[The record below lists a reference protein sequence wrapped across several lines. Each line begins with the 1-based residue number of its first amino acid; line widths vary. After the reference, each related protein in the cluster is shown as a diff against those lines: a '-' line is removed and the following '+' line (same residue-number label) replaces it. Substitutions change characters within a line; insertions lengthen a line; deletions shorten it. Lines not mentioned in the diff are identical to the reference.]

1 MGDGD
6 AKSGETQDDFRQG
19 VSRMPIKG
27 RSKIKAIKLAALAAV
42 AIAAAGILVLAHFE
56 TMRSLLRD
64 EIRHRLMTI
73 ATAATMLID
82 PEEHEKIAQAKD
94 PNDPLYRKT
103 VAKLRTLAQ
112 QTLPEVQTKGLK
124 LAREAI
130 YTLVPSTGTTWHFVL
145 DTMLPYDRDGDG
157 KLDSDELP
165 AQIGEAYDVSD
176 FPEMRRCFLEG
187 RPTADTDLTVDKWGV
202 WLSGYA
208 PLKDKN
214 GRVVAVVGV
223 DMNAETLAAMEGDLL
238 KLAVVTFAI
247 IVLTILFLALL
258 LYRWQSTYEQLA
270 RTEELQR
277 KLVEIST
284 DLVFSFDPDGRIKS
298 VSAKARSYGYEPES
312 LLGRSITDFVSPESK
327 EQVTALFTS
336 LRKGEPT
343 QPVQIGVVTGNGQVR
358 QGELRCFGI
367 YEDGRLIEAWGVFH
381 DLSQLLLLTKELKR
395 KAEELSELS
404 REQARLLDDI
414 HRQAE
419 QILVLDELVL
429 AAIQRREI
437 VSVAQSVIDGLK
449 PLFPQ
454 TGLAVFR
461 HDASSESF
469 VFIAGNDEALAVVER
484 LSPSRIIP
492 QGAIQSLTRLKQGE
506 TVKLDDLKEVNS
518 EASQALLADGF
529 HSAVLCPL
537 HIGGE
542 FLGFLAA
549 FRPQPH
555 SFTDD
560 EQAFLQ
566 RVANHLAIALHNAHL
581 FEQLQR
587 AYDELQQAQAMLVQQ
602 ERLKALGQMASGIS
616 HDIGNALVPLLA
628 YAELLEEHPDPKVR
642 EWGRQIGMAAE
653 DIMHIV
659 QRLRAF
665 YRPRDPNEVL
675 EPVDLNEIVRQV
687 VDLTKPRWYDMPQ
700 REGITIDMSLEL
712 DENLPTIG
720 GIAAEL
726 REALTNLIFNA
737 VDAIVAKGGTEG
749 TITIRTGRRNG
760 FVFLE
765 VTDTGIG
772 MDEETKRRCME
783 PFFTTK
789 GEKGSGLGLMMVY
802 GTMQRHEGQ
811 IEIESELGKGTTFRL
826 LFPLREAEAKESEEE
841 EAKELPPLRILL
853 VDDDPRVRR
862 ILGELMKSWG
872 HTVVVAEDG
881 FNALDAFLVAFR
893 SGQPFDVVI
902 TDLGMPRMNGA
913 ELVRRI
919 RQHDRQVPIIIVT
932 AWGKEHFVPEADAI
946 LSKPVHSQDLK
957 SALWK
962 VVRQRKVSEAVKG
975 S

>member
-27 RSKIKAIKLAALAAV
+27 KSKIKAIKLAALAAV

-112 QTLPEVQTKGLK
+112 QTLPEVQAKGLK

-336 LRKGEPT
+336 LRRGEPT
-343 QPVQIGVVTGNGQVR
+343 QPVQISVVTGNGQVR

-395 KAEELSELS
+395 KAE
-404 REQARLLDDI
+404 
-414 HRQAE
+414 
-419 QILVLDELVL
+419 
-429 AAIQRREI
+429 
-437 VSVAQSVIDGLK
+437 
-449 PLFPQ
+449 
-454 TGLAVFR
+454 
-461 HDASSESF
+461 
-469 VFIAGNDEALAVVER
+469 
-484 LSPSRIIP
+484 
-492 QGAIQSLTRLKQGE
+492 
-506 TVKLDDLKEVNS
+506 
-518 EASQALLADGF
+518 
-529 HSAVLCPL
+529 
-537 HIGGE
+537 
-542 FLGFLAA
+542 
-549 FRPQPH
+549 
-555 SFTDD
+555 
-560 EQAFLQ
+560 
-566 RVANHLAIALHNAHL
+566 
-581 FEQLQR
+581 
-587 AYDELQQAQAMLVQQ
+587 ELQQAQAMLVQQ

-700 REGITIDMSLEL
+700 REGITIVMSLEL

-737 VDAIVAKGGTEG
+737 VDAIVAKGETEG

-881 FNALDAFLVAFR
+881 FNALDAFLVASR

-919 RQHDRQVPIIIVT
+919 REHDRQVPIIIVT

>member
-27 RSKIKAIKLAALAAV
+27 KSKIKAIKLAALAAV

-56 TMRSLLRD
+56 TMRSLLRE

-94 PNDPLYRKT
+94 PNDPLYRKA

-112 QTLPEVQTKGLK
+112 QTLPEVQAKGLK

-157 KLDSDELP
+157 KLDSDEFP

-176 FPEMRRCFLEG
+176 FPEMRRCFMEG

-247 IVLTILFLALL
+247 IVLTILFLVLL

-327 EQVTALFTS
+327 EQVTTLFTS
-336 LRKGEPT
+336 LRKGELT
-343 QPVQIGVVTGNGQVR
+343 QPVQISVVTGNGQVR

-395 KAEELSELS
+395 KAE
-404 REQARLLDDI
+404 
-414 HRQAE
+414 
-419 QILVLDELVL
+419 
-429 AAIQRREI
+429 
-437 VSVAQSVIDGLK
+437 
-449 PLFPQ
+449 
-454 TGLAVFR
+454 
-461 HDASSESF
+461 
-469 VFIAGNDEALAVVER
+469 
-484 LSPSRIIP
+484 
-492 QGAIQSLTRLKQGE
+492 
-506 TVKLDDLKEVNS
+506 
-518 EASQALLADGF
+518 
-529 HSAVLCPL
+529 
-537 HIGGE
+537 
-542 FLGFLAA
+542 
-549 FRPQPH
+549 
-555 SFTDD
+555 
-560 EQAFLQ
+560 
-566 RVANHLAIALHNAHL
+566 
-581 FEQLQR
+581 
-587 AYDELQQAQAMLVQQ
+587 ELQQAQAMLVQQ

-737 VDAIVAKGGTEG
+737 VDAIVAKGETEG
-749 TITIRTGRRNG
+749 TITIRTGRRNR

-802 GTMQRHEGQ
+802 GTMRRHEGQ

-862 ILGELMKSWG
+862 ILGELIKSWG
-872 HTVVVAEDG
+872 HTVVIAEDG

-913 ELVRRI
+913 ELVKRI

-962 VVRQRKVSEAVKG
+962 VVRQRKVSEVVKG

>member
-82 PEEHEKIAQAKD
+82 PEEHEKIAHTKD

-145 DTMLPYDRDGDG
+145 DTMLPYDRDGNG
-157 KLDSDELP
+157 KLDSDELT

-247 IVLTILFLALL
+247 IVLTILFLVLL

-343 QPVQIGVVTGNGQVR
+343 QPVQISVVTGNGQVR

-395 KAEELSELS
+395 KAE
-404 REQARLLDDI
+404 
-414 HRQAE
+414 
-419 QILVLDELVL
+419 
-429 AAIQRREI
+429 
-437 VSVAQSVIDGLK
+437 
-449 PLFPQ
+449 
-454 TGLAVFR
+454 
-461 HDASSESF
+461 
-469 VFIAGNDEALAVVER
+469 
-484 LSPSRIIP
+484 
-492 QGAIQSLTRLKQGE
+492 
-506 TVKLDDLKEVNS
+506 
-518 EASQALLADGF
+518 
-529 HSAVLCPL
+529 
-537 HIGGE
+537 
-542 FLGFLAA
+542 
-549 FRPQPH
+549 
-555 SFTDD
+555 
-560 EQAFLQ
+560 
-566 RVANHLAIALHNAHL
+566 
-581 FEQLQR
+581 
-587 AYDELQQAQAMLVQQ
+587 ELQQAQAMLVQQ

-737 VDAIVAKGGTEG
+737 VDAIVAKGETEG
-749 TITIRTGRRNG
+749 TITIRTGRRNR

-802 GTMQRHEGQ
+802 GTMRRHEGQ

-862 ILGELMKSWG
+862 ILGELIKSWG
-872 HTVVVAEDG
+872 HTVVIAEDG

-962 VVRQRKVSEAVKG
+962 VVRQRKVSEVVKG

>member
-1 MGDGD
+1 
-6 AKSGETQDDFRQG
+6 
-19 VSRMPIKG
+19 
-27 RSKIKAIKLAALAAV
+27 
-42 AIAAAGILVLAHFE
+42 
-56 TMRSLLRD
+56 
-64 EIRHRLMTI
+64 
-73 ATAATMLID
+73 
-82 PEEHEKIAQAKD
+82 
-94 PNDPLYRKT
+94 
-103 VAKLRTLAQ
+103 
-112 QTLPEVQTKGLK
+112 
-124 LAREAI
+124 
-130 YTLVPSTGTTWHFVL
+130 
-145 DTMLPYDRDGDG
+145 
-157 KLDSDELP
+157 
-165 AQIGEAYDVSD
+165 
-176 FPEMRRCFLEG
+176 
-187 RPTADTDLTVDKWGV
+187 
-202 WLSGYA
+202 
-208 PLKDKN
+208 
-214 GRVVAVVGV
+214 
-223 DMNAETLAAMEGDLL
+223 
-238 KLAVVTFAI
+238 
-247 IVLTILFLALL
+247 
-258 LYRWQSTYEQLA
+258 
-270 RTEELQR
+270 
-277 KLVEIST
+277 
-284 DLVFSFDPDGRIKS
+284 
-298 VSAKARSYGYEPES
+298 
-312 LLGRSITDFVSPESK
+312 
-327 EQVTALFTS
+327 
-336 LRKGEPT
+336 
-343 QPVQIGVVTGNGQVR
+343 
-358 QGELRCFGI
+358 
-367 YEDGRLIEAWGVFH
+367 
-381 DLSQLLLLTKELKR
+381 
-395 KAEELSELS
+395 
-404 REQARLLDDI
+404 
-414 HRQAE
+414 
-419 QILVLDELVL
+419 
-429 AAIQRREI
+429 
-437 VSVAQSVIDGLK
+437 
-449 PLFPQ
+449 
-454 TGLAVFR
+454 
-461 HDASSESF
+461 
-469 VFIAGNDEALAVVER
+469 
-484 LSPSRIIP
+484 
-492 QGAIQSLTRLKQGE
+492 
-506 TVKLDDLKEVNS
+506 
-518 EASQALLADGF
+518 
-529 HSAVLCPL
+529 
-537 HIGGE
+537 
-542 FLGFLAA
+542 
-549 FRPQPH
+549 
-555 SFTDD
+555 
-560 EQAFLQ
+560 
-566 RVANHLAIALHNAHL
+566 
-581 FEQLQR
+581 
-587 AYDELQQAQAMLVQQ
+587 MLVQQ

-700 REGITIDMSLEL
+700 REGITIDMSIEL

-737 VDAIVAKGGTEG
+737 VDAIVAKGETEG

-802 GTMQRHEGQ
+802 GTMRRHEGQ

-872 HTVVVAEDG
+872 HTVVIAEDG
-881 FNALDAFLVAFR
+881 FNALDAFLVASR

-919 RQHDRQVPIIIVT
+919 REHDRQVPIIIVT

>member
-1 MGDGD
+1 MM
-6 AKSGETQDDFRQG
+6 Q
-19 VSRMPIKG
+19 IKG
-27 RSKIKAIKLAALAAV
+27 KFKVKVTKIAFLTIV
-42 AIAAAGILVLAHFE
+42 AIAAAGVLVFAHFE
-56 TMRSLLRD
+56 TMRSLLRE

-82 PEEHEKIAQAKD
+82 PEEHEKVAQAKD
-94 PNDPLYRKT
+94 PNDLLYQKA
-103 VAKLRTLAQ
+103 VAKLRTLAE
-112 QTLPEVQTKGLK
+112 QTLPEVQAKGLK

-130 YTLVPSTGTTWHFVL
+130 YTLVPSTETTWQFVL

-165 AQIGEAYDVSD
+165 AQIGEPYDVSD

-187 RPTADTDLTVDKWGV
+187 RPTADTDLTFDKWGV

-214 GRVVAVVGV
+214 GRVIAVVGV
-223 DMNAETLAAMEGDLL
+223 DMNAESLTMIESDLL
-238 KLAVVTFAI
+238 KLAVITFAI
-247 IVLTILFLALL
+247 IVLTISFLALL
-258 LYRWQSTYEQLA
+258 LYRWQSTYERLA
-270 RTEELQR
+270 RTEELHR
-277 KLVEIST
+277 KLAEISA
-284 DLVFSFDPDGRIKS
+284 DLVFSLDPNGNIKS
-298 VSAKARSYGYEPES
+298 VSTKVRSYGYEPES
-312 LLGRSITDFVSPESK
+312 LVSHSVEEFIAPESK
-327 EQVTALFTS
+327 EQVSALLTS
-336 LRKGEPT
+336 LRRGEPV
-343 QPVQIGVVTGNGQVR
+343 QPIQISIVTSNGQLR
-358 QGELRCFGI
+358 HGEWRCFGV
-367 YEDGRLIEAWGVFH
+367 YENGRLVEVWGVFH
-381 DLSQLLLLTKELKR
+381 DLSQLLLLTKELRR

-404 REQARLLDDI
+404 QEQARLLDDI

-437 VSVAQSVIDGLK
+437 VSVAQSVIDGLRS
-449 PLFPQ
+449 LFPQ

-461 HDASSESF
+461 HDASSNSF
-469 VFIAGNDEALAVVER
+469 IFIAGNDGALAVVER
-484 LSPSRIIP
+484 LSPNRTVP
-492 QGAIQSLTRLKQGE
+492 QSAIRSLPLLKQGE

-518 EASQALLADGF
+518 DASQVLWAEGF
-529 HSAVLCPL
+529 RSAALCPL
-537 HIGGE
+537 HIGDE

-549 FRPQPH
+549 FRSQTN

-560 EQAFLQ
+560 ECAFMQ

-642 EWGRQIGMAAE
+642 EWGRQIGIAAE

-700 REGITIDMSLEL
+700 REGITIDLSLEL
-712 DENLPTIG
+712 DESLPTIG

-737 VDAIVAKGGTEG
+737 VDAIVAKGETEG
-749 TITIRTGRRNG
+749 TIIIKTGRRDG
-760 FVFLE
+760 FAFLE

-811 IEIESELGKGTTFRL
+811 VEIESELGKGSTFRL

-841 EAKELPPLRILL
+841 EPQELPLLRILL

-862 ILGELMKSWG
+862 ILGELIKSWG

-881 FNALDAFLVAFR
+881 FSALDAFLVASR

-919 RQHDRQVPIIIVT
+919 RELDRQVPIIIVT

-957 SALWK
+957 FALWK

-975 S
+975 L

>member
-6 AKSGETQDDFRQG
+6 AKSGEIQDDFRQG
-19 VSRMPIKG
+19 ASRMPIKG

-42 AIAAAGILVLAHFE
+42 AIAVAGILVLAHFE

-112 QTLPEVQTKGLK
+112 QTLPEVQAKGLK

-145 DTMLPYDRDGDG
+145 DTMLPYDRDGNG
-157 KLDSDELP
+157 KLDSDELT

-176 FPEMRRCFLEG
+176 FHEMRRCFLEG
-187 RPTADTDLTVDKWGV
+187 RPIADTDLTVDKWGV

-270 RTEELQR
+270 RAEELQR

-343 QPVQIGVVTGNGQVR
+343 QPVQISVVTGNGQVR

-367 YEDGRLIEAWGVFH
+367 YEDGRLTEAWGVFH

-395 KAEELSELS
+395 KAE
-404 REQARLLDDI
+404 
-414 HRQAE
+414 
-419 QILVLDELVL
+419 
-429 AAIQRREI
+429 
-437 VSVAQSVIDGLK
+437 
-449 PLFPQ
+449 
-454 TGLAVFR
+454 
-461 HDASSESF
+461 
-469 VFIAGNDEALAVVER
+469 
-484 LSPSRIIP
+484 
-492 QGAIQSLTRLKQGE
+492 
-506 TVKLDDLKEVNS
+506 
-518 EASQALLADGF
+518 
-529 HSAVLCPL
+529 
-537 HIGGE
+537 
-542 FLGFLAA
+542 
-549 FRPQPH
+549 
-555 SFTDD
+555 
-560 EQAFLQ
+560 
-566 RVANHLAIALHNAHL
+566 
-581 FEQLQR
+581 
-587 AYDELQQAQAMLVQQ
+587 ELQQAQAMLVQQ

-700 REGITIDMSLEL
+700 REGITIDMSIEL

-765 VTDTGIG
+765 ITDTGIG

-862 ILGELMKSWG
+862 ILGELIKSWG
-872 HTVVVAEDG
+872 HTVVIAEDG

-919 RQHDRQVPIIIVT
+919 REHDRQVPIIIVT

>member
-27 RSKIKAIKLAALAAV
+27 KSKIKAIKLAALAAV

-56 TMRSLLRD
+56 TMRSLLRE

-94 PNDPLYRKT
+94 PNDPLYRKA

-112 QTLPEVQTKGLK
+112 QTLPEVQAKGLK

-157 KLDSDELP
+157 KLDSDEFP

-176 FPEMRRCFLEG
+176 FPEMRRCFMEG

-247 IVLTILFLALL
+247 IVLTILFLVLL

-327 EQVTALFTS
+327 EQVTTLFTS
-336 LRKGEPT
+336 LRKGELT
-343 QPVQIGVVTGNGQVR
+343 QPVQISVVTGNGQVR

-395 KAEELSELS
+395 KAE
-404 REQARLLDDI
+404 
-414 HRQAE
+414 
-419 QILVLDELVL
+419 
-429 AAIQRREI
+429 
-437 VSVAQSVIDGLK
+437 
-449 PLFPQ
+449 
-454 TGLAVFR
+454 
-461 HDASSESF
+461 
-469 VFIAGNDEALAVVER
+469 
-484 LSPSRIIP
+484 
-492 QGAIQSLTRLKQGE
+492 
-506 TVKLDDLKEVNS
+506 
-518 EASQALLADGF
+518 
-529 HSAVLCPL
+529 
-537 HIGGE
+537 
-542 FLGFLAA
+542 
-549 FRPQPH
+549 
-555 SFTDD
+555 
-560 EQAFLQ
+560 
-566 RVANHLAIALHNAHL
+566 
-581 FEQLQR
+581 
-587 AYDELQQAQAMLVQQ
+587 ELQQAQAMLVQQ

-737 VDAIVAKGGTEG
+737 VDAIVAKGETEG

-862 ILGELMKSWG
+862 ILGELIKSWG
-872 HTVVVAEDG
+872 HTVVIAEDG

-962 VVRQRKVSEAVKG
+962 VVRQRKVSEVVKG

>member
-19 VSRMPIKG
+19 ASRMPIKG

-42 AIAAAGILVLAHFE
+42 AIATAGILVLAHFE

-94 PNDPLYRKT
+94 PNDPLYRKA

-112 QTLPEVQTKGLK
+112 QTLPEVQAKGLK

-157 KLDSDELP
+157 KLDSDEFP

-214 GRVVAVVGV
+214 GKVVAVVGV

-247 IVLTILFLALL
+247 IVLTILFLVLL

-343 QPVQIGVVTGNGQVR
+343 QPVQISVVTGNGQVR

-367 YEDGRLIEAWGVFH
+367 YEDGRLTEAWGVFH

-395 KAEELSELS
+395 KAE
-404 REQARLLDDI
+404 
-414 HRQAE
+414 
-419 QILVLDELVL
+419 
-429 AAIQRREI
+429 
-437 VSVAQSVIDGLK
+437 
-449 PLFPQ
+449 
-454 TGLAVFR
+454 
-461 HDASSESF
+461 
-469 VFIAGNDEALAVVER
+469 
-484 LSPSRIIP
+484 
-492 QGAIQSLTRLKQGE
+492 
-506 TVKLDDLKEVNS
+506 
-518 EASQALLADGF
+518 
-529 HSAVLCPL
+529 
-537 HIGGE
+537 
-542 FLGFLAA
+542 
-549 FRPQPH
+549 
-555 SFTDD
+555 
-560 EQAFLQ
+560 
-566 RVANHLAIALHNAHL
+566 
-581 FEQLQR
+581 
-587 AYDELQQAQAMLVQQ
+587 ELQQAQAMLVQQ

-700 REGITIDMSLEL
+700 REGITIDMSIEL

-872 HTVVVAEDG
+872 HTVVIAEDG

>member
-19 VSRMPIKG
+19 ASRMPIKG
-27 RSKIKAIKLAALAAV
+27 KSKVRAIKLAALAAV

-56 TMRSLLRD
+56 TMRSLLRE

-112 QTLPEVQTKGLK
+112 QTLPEVQAKGLK

-130 YTLVPSTGTTWHFVL
+130 YTLVPSTGTTWNFVL

-336 LRKGEPT
+336 LRRGELT
-343 QPVQIGVVTGNGQVR
+343 QPVQISVVTGNGQVR

-395 KAEELSELS
+395 KAE
-404 REQARLLDDI
+404 
-414 HRQAE
+414 
-419 QILVLDELVL
+419 
-429 AAIQRREI
+429 
-437 VSVAQSVIDGLK
+437 
-449 PLFPQ
+449 
-454 TGLAVFR
+454 
-461 HDASSESF
+461 
-469 VFIAGNDEALAVVER
+469 
-484 LSPSRIIP
+484 
-492 QGAIQSLTRLKQGE
+492 
-506 TVKLDDLKEVNS
+506 
-518 EASQALLADGF
+518 
-529 HSAVLCPL
+529 
-537 HIGGE
+537 
-542 FLGFLAA
+542 
-549 FRPQPH
+549 
-555 SFTDD
+555 
-560 EQAFLQ
+560 
-566 RVANHLAIALHNAHL
+566 
-581 FEQLQR
+581 
-587 AYDELQQAQAMLVQQ
+587 ELQQAQAMLVQQ

-700 REGITIDMSLEL
+700 REGITIDMSIEL

-737 VDAIVAKGGTEG
+737 VDAIVAKGETEG

-802 GTMQRHEGQ
+802 GTMQRHEKQ

-826 LFPLREAEAKESEEE
+826 LLPLREAEAKESEEE

-881 FNALDAFLVAFR
+881 FNALDAFLVASR

-919 RQHDRQVPIIIVT
+919 REHDRQVPIIIVT

>member
-27 RSKIKAIKLAALAAV
+27 KSKVRAIKLAALAAV

-94 PNDPLYRKT
+94 PNDPLYRKA

-112 QTLPEVQTKGLK
+112 QTLPEVQAKGLK

-157 KLDSDELP
+157 KLDSDEFP

-336 LRKGEPT
+336 LRKGELT
-343 QPVQIGVVTGNGQVR
+343 QPVQISVVTGNGQVR

-395 KAEELSELS
+395 KAE
-404 REQARLLDDI
+404 
-414 HRQAE
+414 
-419 QILVLDELVL
+419 
-429 AAIQRREI
+429 
-437 VSVAQSVIDGLK
+437 
-449 PLFPQ
+449 
-454 TGLAVFR
+454 
-461 HDASSESF
+461 
-469 VFIAGNDEALAVVER
+469 
-484 LSPSRIIP
+484 
-492 QGAIQSLTRLKQGE
+492 
-506 TVKLDDLKEVNS
+506 
-518 EASQALLADGF
+518 
-529 HSAVLCPL
+529 
-537 HIGGE
+537 
-542 FLGFLAA
+542 
-549 FRPQPH
+549 
-555 SFTDD
+555 
-560 EQAFLQ
+560 
-566 RVANHLAIALHNAHL
+566 
-581 FEQLQR
+581 
-587 AYDELQQAQAMLVQQ
+587 ELQQAQAMLVQQ

-700 REGITIDMSLEL
+700 REGITIDMSIEL

-802 GTMQRHEGQ
+802 GTMRRHEGQ

-862 ILGELMKSWG
+862 ILGELIKSWG

-919 RQHDRQVPIIIVT
+919 REHDRQVPIIIVT

>member
-27 RSKIKAIKLAALAAV
+27 KSKVRAIKLAALAAV

-112 QTLPEVQTKGLK
+112 QTLPEVQAKGLK

-343 QPVQIGVVTGNGQVR
+343 QPVQISVVTGNGQVR

-395 KAEELSELS
+395 KAE
-404 REQARLLDDI
+404 
-414 HRQAE
+414 
-419 QILVLDELVL
+419 
-429 AAIQRREI
+429 
-437 VSVAQSVIDGLK
+437 
-449 PLFPQ
+449 
-454 TGLAVFR
+454 
-461 HDASSESF
+461 
-469 VFIAGNDEALAVVER
+469 
-484 LSPSRIIP
+484 
-492 QGAIQSLTRLKQGE
+492 
-506 TVKLDDLKEVNS
+506 
-518 EASQALLADGF
+518 
-529 HSAVLCPL
+529 
-537 HIGGE
+537 
-542 FLGFLAA
+542 
-549 FRPQPH
+549 
-555 SFTDD
+555 
-560 EQAFLQ
+560 
-566 RVANHLAIALHNAHL
+566 
-581 FEQLQR
+581 
-587 AYDELQQAQAMLVQQ
+587 ELQQAQAMLVQQ

-700 REGITIDMSLEL
+700 REGITIDMSIEL

-802 GTMQRHEGQ
+802 GTMRRHEGQ

-872 HTVVVAEDG
+872 HTVVIAEDG
-881 FNALDAFLVAFR
+881 FNALDAFLVASR

-919 RQHDRQVPIIIVT
+919 REHDRQVPIIIVT
-932 AWGKEHFVPEADAI
+932 AWGKEHFVPEADTI

>member
-27 RSKIKAIKLAALAAV
+27 KSKIKAIKLAALAAV

-56 TMRSLLRD
+56 TMRSLLRE

-247 IVLTILFLALL
+247 IVLTILFLVLL

-336 LRKGEPT
+336 LRKGELT
-343 QPVQIGVVTGNGQVR
+343 QPVQISVVTGNGQVR

-395 KAEELSELS
+395 KAE
-404 REQARLLDDI
+404 
-414 HRQAE
+414 
-419 QILVLDELVL
+419 
-429 AAIQRREI
+429 
-437 VSVAQSVIDGLK
+437 
-449 PLFPQ
+449 
-454 TGLAVFR
+454 
-461 HDASSESF
+461 
-469 VFIAGNDEALAVVER
+469 
-484 LSPSRIIP
+484 
-492 QGAIQSLTRLKQGE
+492 
-506 TVKLDDLKEVNS
+506 
-518 EASQALLADGF
+518 
-529 HSAVLCPL
+529 
-537 HIGGE
+537 
-542 FLGFLAA
+542 
-549 FRPQPH
+549 
-555 SFTDD
+555 
-560 EQAFLQ
+560 
-566 RVANHLAIALHNAHL
+566 
-581 FEQLQR
+581 
-587 AYDELQQAQAMLVQQ
+587 ELQQAQAMLVQQ

-737 VDAIVAKGGTEG
+737 VDAIVAKGETEG

-862 ILGELMKSWG
+862 ILGELIKSWG
-872 HTVVVAEDG
+872 HTVVIAEDG

>member
-6 AKSGETQDDFRQG
+6 AKSGETHDDFRQG

-42 AIAAAGILVLAHFE
+42 AIAAAGILVLVHFE

-145 DTMLPYDRDGDG
+145 DTMLPYDRDGNG

-187 RPTADTDLTVDKWGV
+187 RPTADTDLTVDKWRV

-247 IVLTILFLALL
+247 IVLTILFLVLL

-343 QPVQIGVVTGNGQVR
+343 QPVQISVVTGNGQVR

-395 KAEELSELS
+395 KAE
-404 REQARLLDDI
+404 
-414 HRQAE
+414 
-419 QILVLDELVL
+419 
-429 AAIQRREI
+429 
-437 VSVAQSVIDGLK
+437 
-449 PLFPQ
+449 
-454 TGLAVFR
+454 
-461 HDASSESF
+461 
-469 VFIAGNDEALAVVER
+469 
-484 LSPSRIIP
+484 
-492 QGAIQSLTRLKQGE
+492 
-506 TVKLDDLKEVNS
+506 
-518 EASQALLADGF
+518 
-529 HSAVLCPL
+529 
-537 HIGGE
+537 
-542 FLGFLAA
+542 
-549 FRPQPH
+549 
-555 SFTDD
+555 
-560 EQAFLQ
+560 
-566 RVANHLAIALHNAHL
+566 
-581 FEQLQR
+581 
-587 AYDELQQAQAMLVQQ
+587 ELQQAQAMLVQQ

-737 VDAIVAKGGTEG
+737 FDAIVAKGETEG
-749 TITIRTGRRNG
+749 TITIRTGRRNR

-802 GTMQRHEGQ
+802 GTMRRHEGQ

-862 ILGELMKSWG
+862 ILGELIKSWG
-872 HTVVVAEDG
+872 HTVVIAEDG

>member
-27 RSKIKAIKLAALAAV
+27 RSKIKAIKLAALASV

-56 TMRSLLRD
+56 TMRSLLRE

-94 PNDPLYRKT
+94 PNDPLYRKA
-103 VAKLRTLAQ
+103 VAKFRTLAQ
-112 QTLPEVQTKGLK
+112 QTLPEVQAKGLK

-165 AQIGEAYDVSD
+165 AQIGEPYDVSD
-176 FPEMRRCFLEG
+176 FPEMRHCFLEG
-187 RPTADTDLTVDKWGV
+187 RPTADIDLTVDKWGV

-336 LRKGEPT
+336 LRKGELT
-343 QPVQIGVVTGNGQVR
+343 QPVQISVVTGNGQVR

-367 YEDGRLIEAWGVFH
+367 YEDGRLTEAWGVFH
-381 DLSQLLLLTKELKR
+381 DLSQLLLLTRELKR
-395 KAEELSELS
+395 KAE
-404 REQARLLDDI
+404 
-414 HRQAE
+414 
-419 QILVLDELVL
+419 
-429 AAIQRREI
+429 
-437 VSVAQSVIDGLK
+437 
-449 PLFPQ
+449 
-454 TGLAVFR
+454 
-461 HDASSESF
+461 
-469 VFIAGNDEALAVVER
+469 
-484 LSPSRIIP
+484 
-492 QGAIQSLTRLKQGE
+492 
-506 TVKLDDLKEVNS
+506 
-518 EASQALLADGF
+518 
-529 HSAVLCPL
+529 
-537 HIGGE
+537 
-542 FLGFLAA
+542 
-549 FRPQPH
+549 
-555 SFTDD
+555 
-560 EQAFLQ
+560 
-566 RVANHLAIALHNAHL
+566 
-581 FEQLQR
+581 
-587 AYDELQQAQAMLVQQ
+587 ELQQAQAMLVQQ

-700 REGITIDMSLEL
+700 REGITIDMSLEM

-737 VDAIVAKGGTEG
+737 VDAIVAKGETEG

-802 GTMQRHEGQ
+802 GTMRRHEGQ

-862 ILGELMKSWG
+862 ILGELIKSWG
-872 HTVVVAEDG
+872 HTVVIAEDG

-919 RQHDRQVPIIIVT
+919 REHDRQVPIIIVT

>member
-6 AKSGETQDDFRQG
+6 AKSGEIQDDFRQG
-19 VSRMPIKG
+19 ASRMPIKG

-42 AIAAAGILVLAHFE
+42 AIAVAGILVLAHFE

-73 ATAATMLID
+73 ATAAMMLID

-94 PNDPLYRKT
+94 SNDPLYRKT

-145 DTMLPYDRDGDG
+145 DTMLPYDRDGNG

-165 AQIGEAYDVSD
+165 AQIGEPYDVSD

-247 IVLTILFLALL
+247 IVLTILFLVLL

-395 KAEELSELS
+395 KAEEL
-404 REQARLLDDI
+404 
-414 HRQAE
+414 
-419 QILVLDELVL
+419 
-429 AAIQRREI
+429 
-437 VSVAQSVIDGLK
+437 
-449 PLFPQ
+449 
-454 TGLAVFR
+454 
-461 HDASSESF
+461 
-469 VFIAGNDEALAVVER
+469 
-484 LSPSRIIP
+484 
-492 QGAIQSLTRLKQGE
+492 
-506 TVKLDDLKEVNS
+506 
-518 EASQALLADGF
+518 
-529 HSAVLCPL
+529 
-537 HIGGE
+537 
-542 FLGFLAA
+542 
-549 FRPQPH
+549 
-555 SFTDD
+555 
-560 EQAFLQ
+560 
-566 RVANHLAIALHNAHL
+566 
-581 FEQLQR
+581 
-587 AYDELQQAQAMLVQQ
+587 QQAQAMLVQQ

-700 REGITIDMSLEL
+700 REGITIDMSIEL

-737 VDAIVAKGGTEG
+737 VDAIVAKGETEG

-881 FNALDAFLVAFR
+881 FNALDAFLVASR

-919 RQHDRQVPIIIVT
+919 REHDRQVPIIIVT

>member
-19 VSRMPIKG
+19 ASRMPIKG

-42 AIAAAGILVLAHFE
+42 AIATAGILVLAHFE

-112 QTLPEVQTKGLK
+112 QTLPEVQAKGLK

-157 KLDSDELP
+157 KLDSDEFP

-247 IVLTILFLALL
+247 IVLTILFLVLL

-343 QPVQIGVVTGNGQVR
+343 QPVQISVVTGNGQVR

-367 YEDGRLIEAWGVFH
+367 YEDGRLTEAWGVFH

-395 KAEELSELS
+395 KAE
-404 REQARLLDDI
+404 
-414 HRQAE
+414 
-419 QILVLDELVL
+419 
-429 AAIQRREI
+429 
-437 VSVAQSVIDGLK
+437 
-449 PLFPQ
+449 
-454 TGLAVFR
+454 
-461 HDASSESF
+461 
-469 VFIAGNDEALAVVER
+469 
-484 LSPSRIIP
+484 
-492 QGAIQSLTRLKQGE
+492 
-506 TVKLDDLKEVNS
+506 
-518 EASQALLADGF
+518 
-529 HSAVLCPL
+529 
-537 HIGGE
+537 
-542 FLGFLAA
+542 
-549 FRPQPH
+549 
-555 SFTDD
+555 
-560 EQAFLQ
+560 
-566 RVANHLAIALHNAHL
+566 
-581 FEQLQR
+581 
-587 AYDELQQAQAMLVQQ
+587 ELQQAQAMLVQQ

-700 REGITIDMSLEL
+700 REGITIDMSIEL

-737 VDAIVAKGGTEG
+737 VDAIVAKGETEG

-872 HTVVVAEDG
+872 HTVVIAEDG

>member
-27 RSKIKAIKLAALAAV
+27 KSKIKAIKLAALAAV

-247 IVLTILFLALL
+247 IVLTILFLVLL

-336 LRKGEPT
+336 LRKGELT
-343 QPVQIGVVTGNGQVR
+343 QPVQISVVTGNGQVR

-395 KAEELSELS
+395 KAE
-404 REQARLLDDI
+404 
-414 HRQAE
+414 
-419 QILVLDELVL
+419 
-429 AAIQRREI
+429 
-437 VSVAQSVIDGLK
+437 
-449 PLFPQ
+449 
-454 TGLAVFR
+454 
-461 HDASSESF
+461 
-469 VFIAGNDEALAVVER
+469 
-484 LSPSRIIP
+484 
-492 QGAIQSLTRLKQGE
+492 
-506 TVKLDDLKEVNS
+506 
-518 EASQALLADGF
+518 
-529 HSAVLCPL
+529 
-537 HIGGE
+537 
-542 FLGFLAA
+542 
-549 FRPQPH
+549 
-555 SFTDD
+555 
-560 EQAFLQ
+560 
-566 RVANHLAIALHNAHL
+566 
-581 FEQLQR
+581 
-587 AYDELQQAQAMLVQQ
+587 ELQQAQAMLVQQ

-737 VDAIVAKGGTEG
+737 VDAIVAKGETEG

-862 ILGELMKSWG
+862 ILGELIKSWG
-872 HTVVVAEDG
+872 HTVVIAEDG

>member
-6 AKSGETQDDFRQG
+6 AKSGEIQDDFRQG
-19 VSRMPIKG
+19 ASRMPIKG

-42 AIAAAGILVLAHFE
+42 AIAVAGILVLAHFE

-82 PEEHEKIAQAKD
+82 PEEHEKIAQVKD

-112 QTLPEVQTKGLK
+112 QTLPEVQAKGLK

-145 DTMLPYDRDGDG
+145 DTMLPYDRDGNG
-157 KLDSDELP
+157 KLDSDELT
-165 AQIGEAYDVSD
+165 AQIGEPYDVSD

-336 LRKGEPT
+336 LRKGELT

-367 YEDGRLIEAWGVFH
+367 YEDGRLTEAWGVFH

-395 KAEELSELS
+395 KAE
-404 REQARLLDDI
+404 
-414 HRQAE
+414 
-419 QILVLDELVL
+419 
-429 AAIQRREI
+429 
-437 VSVAQSVIDGLK
+437 
-449 PLFPQ
+449 
-454 TGLAVFR
+454 
-461 HDASSESF
+461 
-469 VFIAGNDEALAVVER
+469 
-484 LSPSRIIP
+484 
-492 QGAIQSLTRLKQGE
+492 
-506 TVKLDDLKEVNS
+506 
-518 EASQALLADGF
+518 
-529 HSAVLCPL
+529 
-537 HIGGE
+537 
-542 FLGFLAA
+542 
-549 FRPQPH
+549 
-555 SFTDD
+555 
-560 EQAFLQ
+560 
-566 RVANHLAIALHNAHL
+566 
-581 FEQLQR
+581 
-587 AYDELQQAQAMLVQQ
+587 ELQQAQAMLVQQ

-700 REGITIDMSLEL
+700 REGITIDMSIEL

-737 VDAIVAKGGTEG
+737 VDAIVAKGETEG

-862 ILGELMKSWG
+862 ILGELIKSWG
-872 HTVVVAEDG
+872 HTVVIAEDG

>member
-27 RSKIKAIKLAALAAV
+27 KSKIKAIKLAALAAV

-56 TMRSLLRD
+56 TMRSLLRE

-165 AQIGEAYDVSD
+165 AQIGEPYDVSD

-187 RPTADTDLTVDKWGV
+187 RPTADTDLTVDKWRV

-336 LRKGEPT
+336 LRKGELT
-343 QPVQIGVVTGNGQVR
+343 QPVQISVVTGNGQVR

-395 KAEELSELS
+395 KAE
-404 REQARLLDDI
+404 
-414 HRQAE
+414 
-419 QILVLDELVL
+419 
-429 AAIQRREI
+429 
-437 VSVAQSVIDGLK
+437 
-449 PLFPQ
+449 
-454 TGLAVFR
+454 
-461 HDASSESF
+461 
-469 VFIAGNDEALAVVER
+469 
-484 LSPSRIIP
+484 
-492 QGAIQSLTRLKQGE
+492 
-506 TVKLDDLKEVNS
+506 
-518 EASQALLADGF
+518 
-529 HSAVLCPL
+529 
-537 HIGGE
+537 
-542 FLGFLAA
+542 
-549 FRPQPH
+549 
-555 SFTDD
+555 
-560 EQAFLQ
+560 
-566 RVANHLAIALHNAHL
+566 
-581 FEQLQR
+581 
-587 AYDELQQAQAMLVQQ
+587 ELQQAQAMLVQQ

-700 REGITIDMSLEL
+700 REGITIVMSLEL

-737 VDAIVAKGGTEG
+737 VDAIVAKGETEG

-862 ILGELMKSWG
+862 ILGELIKSWG
-872 HTVVVAEDG
+872 HTVVIAEDG

>member
-27 RSKIKAIKLAALAAV
+27 KSKIKAIKLAALAAV

-56 TMRSLLRD
+56 TMRSLLRE

-112 QTLPEVQTKGLK
+112 QTLPEVQAKGLK

-157 KLDSDELP
+157 KLDSDEFP

-176 FPEMRRCFLEG
+176 FPEMRRCFMEG

-247 IVLTILFLALL
+247 IVLTILFLVLL

-327 EQVTALFTS
+327 EQVTTLFTS
-336 LRKGEPT
+336 LRKGELT
-343 QPVQIGVVTGNGQVR
+343 QPVQISVVTGNGQVR

-395 KAEELSELS
+395 KAEELQQ
-404 REQARLLDDI
+404 RFP
-414 HRQAE
+414 HRQ
-419 QILVLDELVL
+419 
-429 AAIQRREI
+429 
-437 VSVAQSVIDGLK
+437 
-449 PLFPQ
+449 
-454 TGLAVFR
+454 
-461 HDASSESF
+461 
-469 VFIAGNDEALAVVER
+469 
-484 LSPSRIIP
+484 
-492 QGAIQSLTRLKQGE
+492 
-506 TVKLDDLKEVNS
+506 
-518 EASQALLADGF
+518 
-529 HSAVLCPL
+529 CW
-537 HIGGE
+537 
-542 FLGFLAA
+542 
-549 FRPQPH
+549 
-555 SFTDD
+555 
-560 EQAFLQ
+560 
-566 RVANHLAIALHNAHL
+566 
-581 FEQLQR
+581 
-587 AYDELQQAQAMLVQQ
+587 LQQAQAMLVQQ

-737 VDAIVAKGGTEG
+737 VDAIVAKGETEG

-862 ILGELMKSWG
+862 ILGELIKSWG
-872 HTVVVAEDG
+872 HTVVIAEDG

-962 VVRQRKVSEAVKG
+962 VVRQRKVSEVVKG

>member
-19 VSRMPIKG
+19 ASRMPIKG

-42 AIAAAGILVLAHFE
+42 AIATAGILVLAHFE

-94 PNDPLYRKT
+94 PNDPLYRKA

-112 QTLPEVQTKGLK
+112 QTLPEVQAKGLK

-157 KLDSDELP
+157 KLDSDEFP

-247 IVLTILFLALL
+247 IVLTILFLVLL

-343 QPVQIGVVTGNGQVR
+343 QPVQISVVTGNGQVR

-367 YEDGRLIEAWGVFH
+367 YEDGRLTEAWGVFH

-395 KAEELSELS
+395 KAE
-404 REQARLLDDI
+404 
-414 HRQAE
+414 
-419 QILVLDELVL
+419 
-429 AAIQRREI
+429 
-437 VSVAQSVIDGLK
+437 
-449 PLFPQ
+449 
-454 TGLAVFR
+454 
-461 HDASSESF
+461 
-469 VFIAGNDEALAVVER
+469 
-484 LSPSRIIP
+484 
-492 QGAIQSLTRLKQGE
+492 
-506 TVKLDDLKEVNS
+506 
-518 EASQALLADGF
+518 
-529 HSAVLCPL
+529 
-537 HIGGE
+537 
-542 FLGFLAA
+542 
-549 FRPQPH
+549 
-555 SFTDD
+555 
-560 EQAFLQ
+560 
-566 RVANHLAIALHNAHL
+566 
-581 FEQLQR
+581 
-587 AYDELQQAQAMLVQQ
+587 ELQQAQAMLVQQ

-700 REGITIDMSLEL
+700 REGITIDMSIEL

-737 VDAIVAKGGTEG
+737 VDAIVAKGETEG

-872 HTVVVAEDG
+872 HTVVIAEDG

-919 RQHDRQVPIIIVT
+919 REHDRQVPIIIVT

>member
-27 RSKIKAIKLAALAAV
+27 KSKVRAIKLAALAAV

-56 TMRSLLRD
+56 TMRSLLRE

-94 PNDPLYRKT
+94 PNDPLYRKA

-112 QTLPEVQTKGLK
+112 QTLPEVQAKGLK

-165 AQIGEAYDVSD
+165 AQIGEPYDVSD

-187 RPTADTDLTVDKWGV
+187 RPTADTDLTVDKWRV

-343 QPVQIGVVTGNGQVR
+343 QPVQISVVTGNGQVR

-395 KAEELSELS
+395 KAE
-404 REQARLLDDI
+404 
-414 HRQAE
+414 
-419 QILVLDELVL
+419 
-429 AAIQRREI
+429 
-437 VSVAQSVIDGLK
+437 
-449 PLFPQ
+449 
-454 TGLAVFR
+454 
-461 HDASSESF
+461 
-469 VFIAGNDEALAVVER
+469 
-484 LSPSRIIP
+484 
-492 QGAIQSLTRLKQGE
+492 
-506 TVKLDDLKEVNS
+506 
-518 EASQALLADGF
+518 
-529 HSAVLCPL
+529 
-537 HIGGE
+537 
-542 FLGFLAA
+542 
-549 FRPQPH
+549 
-555 SFTDD
+555 
-560 EQAFLQ
+560 
-566 RVANHLAIALHNAHL
+566 
-581 FEQLQR
+581 
-587 AYDELQQAQAMLVQQ
+587 ELQQAQAMLVQQ

-700 REGITIDMSLEL
+700 REGITIDMSIEL

-919 RQHDRQVPIIIVT
+919 REHDRQVPIIIVT

>member
-6 AKSGETQDDFRQG
+6 AKSGETHDDFRQG

-42 AIAAAGILVLAHFE
+42 AIATAGILVLAHFE
-56 TMRSLLRD
+56 TMRSLLRE

-157 KLDSDELP
+157 KLDSDELT
-165 AQIGEAYDVSD
+165 AQIGEPYDVSD

-247 IVLTILFLALL
+247 IVLTILFLVLL

-343 QPVQIGVVTGNGQVR
+343 QPVQISVVTGNGQVR

-395 KAEELSELS
+395 KAE
-404 REQARLLDDI
+404 
-414 HRQAE
+414 
-419 QILVLDELVL
+419 
-429 AAIQRREI
+429 
-437 VSVAQSVIDGLK
+437 
-449 PLFPQ
+449 
-454 TGLAVFR
+454 
-461 HDASSESF
+461 
-469 VFIAGNDEALAVVER
+469 
-484 LSPSRIIP
+484 
-492 QGAIQSLTRLKQGE
+492 
-506 TVKLDDLKEVNS
+506 
-518 EASQALLADGF
+518 
-529 HSAVLCPL
+529 
-537 HIGGE
+537 
-542 FLGFLAA
+542 
-549 FRPQPH
+549 
-555 SFTDD
+555 
-560 EQAFLQ
+560 
-566 RVANHLAIALHNAHL
+566 
-581 FEQLQR
+581 
-587 AYDELQQAQAMLVQQ
+587 ELQQAQAMLVQQ

-737 VDAIVAKGGTEG
+737 VDAIVAKGETEG

-802 GTMQRHEGQ
+802 GTMRRHEGQ

-862 ILGELMKSWG
+862 ILGELIKSWG
-872 HTVVVAEDG
+872 HTVVIAEDG

-913 ELVRRI
+913 ELVKRI

-962 VVRQRKVSEAVKG
+962 VVRQRKVSEVVKG